1 MVLLLNLVSWVVVL
15 IFIYIWY
22 KTKKFRYLVVAAVFM
37 LIYNIAQPSYM
48 PKGTVTRMANPAFEQ
63 SNAAIED
70 RNRKPE
76 DPNERQA
83 RQEQS
88 YRDGFPK

>member
-1 MVLLLNLVSWVVVL
+1 MVVLLNVGIYVVIL
-15 IFIYIWY
+15 ALLYIWY
-22 KTKKFRYLVVAAVFM
+22 KKKKARYLWAAGAIL
-37 LIYNIAQPSYM
+37 LIYNLIQPSYM

-63 SNAAIED
+63 SNAVIED